1 MLLIKKTNA
10 QELGYRDNIPN
21 KAGKYLLISKKW
33 IAKFPILSSTQKNDS
48 AAVALEVADKGSVI
62 LPYVWHNDKL
72 IDNLESGR
80 NEYRLYLAKALEE
93 NLFVINPGDLVVFEG
108 IPNALGTIHDRFKV
122 RVVGQGTKSF
132 EQLSRF
138 ATNDGSNY
146 WTVPSS
152 ESENIIAPGLP
163 NQQGQLLTTTS
174 TQLENKSLSEDQVL
188 VDQVGLA
195 KYLSHTPDEILAART
210 TDQMFRDLVIA
221 AYDRKCALTD
231 VAIWVGGFTNLEAA
245 HIHPSSHGG
254 GNLPS
259 NGIALSRDL
268 HWAFDKGGFT
278 VGKDGCV
285 IVHPKVAASELG
297 GLLGKRIRSP
307 MDPFY
312 APRECFLE
320 YHRTNVFGLF
330 ERSGTLSRVS

>member
-10 QELGYRDNIPN
+10 HELGYRRNIPN
-21 KAGKYLLISKKW
+21 QAGKYLLISREW
-33 IAKFPILSSTQKNDS
+33 ISKFPILTTTQKNDS

-108 IPNALGTIHDRFKV
+108 VPGALGAIHDRFKI
-122 RVVGQGTKSF
+122 RVVGQGTKTF
-132 EQLSRF
+132 EELSKF
-138 ATNDGSNY
+138 ATNNGSNY
-146 WTVPSS
+146 WTVPGS
-152 ESENIIAPGLP
+152 ESENILDPGLP
-163 NQQGQLLTTTS
+163 NQQDLPLTTIP
-174 TQLENKSLSEDQVL
+174 TQLENKSDYEDQVL
-188 VDQVGLA
+188 VDQIGLA
-195 KYLSHTPDEILAART
+195 KYLSHTPDEILASRT
-210 TDQMFRDLVIA
+210 TDQMFHDLVIA
-221 AYDRKCALTD
+221 AYNRKCALTD
-231 VAIWVGGFTNLEAA
+231 VAICVGRFTNLEAA

-285 IVHPKVAASELG
+285 IVHPKVGTSELG
-297 GLLGKRIRSP
+297 GLHGKRIRSP
-307 MDPFY
+307 SGEFY
-312 APRECFLE
+312 APRESFLD
-320 YHRTNVFGLF
+320 YHRTIVFGLF
-330 ERSGTLSRVS
+330 LRSGSLARVS

>member
-1 MLLIKKTNA
+1 M
-10 QELGYRDNIPN
+10 
-21 KAGKYLLISKKW
+21 
-33 IAKFPILSSTQKNDS
+33 
-48 AAVALEVADKGSVI
+48 I

-108 IPNALGTIHDRFKV
+108 VPSELGTIHDRFKI
-122 RVVGQGTKSF
+122 RVVGQGTKTF
-132 EQLSRF
+132 EKLSQF
-138 ATNDGSNY
+138 ATSGDSNY
-146 WTVPSS
+146 WTAPGS
-152 ESENIIAPGLP
+152 ESKIILDAGLS
-163 NQQGQLLTTTS
+163 NQQALPLTTIP
-174 TQLENKSLSEDQVL
+174 TQLENKSDYEDQVL
-188 VDQVGLA
+188 VDQDGLA
-195 KYLSHTPDEILAART
+195 KYLSHTPDEILASRT
-210 TDQMFRDLVIA
+210 TDQMFHDLVIA

-231 VAIWVGGFTNLEAA
+231 VAICVGRFTNLEAA

-285 IVHPKVAASELG
+285 IVHPKVGTSELG
-297 GLLGKRIRSP
+297 GLHGKRIRSP
-307 MDPFY
+307 SGEFY
-312 APRECFLE
+312 APRESFLN
-320 YHRTNVFGLF
+320 YHRTIVLGLF
-330 ERSGTLSRVS
+330 LRSGSLARVS